1 MESESISVMLN
12 GESSFQHLH
21 SSEDNPCCICYEDVP
36 LYPVVLPCQHSYCF
50 LCIKGTALN
59 NGFLCPLCRRQFSA
73 DYFLKPKLLQD
84 LAAKQNSNNRGD
96 LSQLSVQSE
105 WSWFYEGRNGWW
117 RYDERS
123 NEFIEFAYQ
132 QNRQSVEIVIAG
144 KCYIIDFMK
153 LQQSQKNSPH
163 RKRKIKRDNTSA
175 TSKGIAGLLLPIDA
189 EQTTS
194 NERSD

>member
-1 MESESISVMLN
+1 MEDESILVMSN
-12 GESSFQHLH
+12 GESSSQQLN
-21 SSEDNPCCICYEDVP
+21 SNEDNACCICYEDVP

-50 LCIKGTALN
+50 LCLKGTALT

-73 DYFLKPKLLQD
+73 DYFLKPKLLHNLHSHNED
-84 LAAKQNSNNRGD
+84 D
-96 LSQLSVQSE
+96 LSHLSGQSE

-123 NEFIEFAYQ
+123 NEFIELAYQ

-144 KCYIIDFMK
+144 NCYVIDFVK
-153 LQQSQKNSPH
+153 LQQSQKSRPY
-163 RKRKIKRDNTSA
+163 RKRKIKRDYACS